1 MKKIFIT
8 LSLLLVLS
16 SCVSTR
22 NIVDEPME
30 GVYIQVKEKKYQVY
44 NCKCKYYYIIKTDIK
59 GRTIRQMVYLVI

>member
-22 NIVDEPME
+22 NIVDVPME

-44 NCKCKYYYIIKTDIK
+44 NSKYYYIIKTDIK
-59 GRTIRQMVYLVI
+59 GKTIRQMVYLGI